1 MKRARSGAGSTPR
14 AAASAARP
22 PGTGTSS
29 ETGAAAAGR
38 SGIAA
43 TIVAASRNRSGRSK
57 GEIIYMASANYT
69 AKDIT
74 VLEGL
79 EPVRKRP
86 GMYIGGVG
94 SAGLHHLVWEI
105 LDNAIDEAM
114 NGFASDIRVTLH
126 QDGSSITIEDDGRGI
141 PVDKHPSTK
150 KSAIEVIFT
159 MLHAGGKF
167 EHGNY
172 KTAGGLHGVGA
183 SVVNALSKELVA
195 TVKRDGAQW
204 EMRFKQGKPVS
215 ALKKVGA
222 ARGSGTT
229 VYFHPDAAIFPKIEF
244 DPAVIRERLEV
255 ASYLHK
261 GVKIVFEDETSKSRT
276 IFEHTEGL
284 VDYEKRIVAERGAK
298 PVHEAPFILS
308 RDEGLRLDLVL
319 QWTEA
324 TDEHI
329 RSYVNGIPTGSGGTH
344 ENGLRAGLGKAVRNF
359 IDTHN
364 LSPKGVTLSSEDIRE
379 GLIGVLSIFVQE
391 PQFQGQTKDRLNNP
405 ELVSAVDGVVR
416 PALEHWLNTNIS
428 VAEAIVA
435 RIILA
440 ARAREASRAAQAE
453 VSRKSATSSRLNLPG
468 KLSDCTNNHA
478 ESSEL
483 FIVEGDSAGGSAK
496 PGRGRARQAILPL
509 RGKVLNTESVSLA
522 KVLENKELSDLVTAL
537 GCGLGQNFEIS
548 KLRYGKV
555 IILAD
560 ADSDGNHIATL
571 LLTFIYRHLPQ
582 LIKNGRVFLAQP
594 PLYRIDIGK
603 ETHWALD
610 DAHKEAIL
618 KQHAKNGHRGTPE
631 ITRFK
636 GLGEMMPK
644 VLWETTLN
652 PRTRRLLR
660 VEITDQIVTDRVINE
675 LMGKDAS
682 ARFRFI
688 MERAEEAEELDV

>member
-1 MKRARSGAGSTPR
+1 MA
-14 AAASAARP
+14 
-22 PGTGTSS
+22 PG
-29 ETGAAAAGR
+29 
-38 SGIAA
+38 
-43 TIVAASRNRSGRSK
+43 
-57 GEIIYMASANYT
+57 NYT

-94 SAGLHHLVWEI
+94 TAGLHHLVWEI
-105 LDNAIDEAM
+105 LDNSVDEAM
-114 NGFASDIRVTLH
+114 NGHASNIWVSLH
-126 QDGSSITIEDDGRGI
+126 ADGSSISIEDDGRGI
-141 PVDKHPSTK
+141 PIDKHPTSK

-167 EHGNY
+167 EQGSY

-204 EMRFKQGKPVS
+204 EMRFKQGKPIG
-215 ALKKVGA
+215 ALKKLGP
-222 ARGSGTT
+222 ARGTGTT

-244 DPAVIRERLEV
+244 DPAIIKERLEV
-255 ASYLHK
+255 VSYLHK
-261 GVKIVFEDETSKSRT
+261 GVKVTFEDETSKEKSV
-276 IFEHTEGL
+276 FEHSEGV
-284 VDYEKRIVAERGAK
+284 VDYLKKIVSERGAK
-298 PVHEAPFILS
+298 PIHEAPFVLE
-308 RDEGLRLDLVL
+308 RDEGIRLDLVM

-329 RSYVNGIPTGSGGTH
+329 RSHVNGIPTASGGTH
-344 ENGLRAGLGKAVRNF
+344 ENGLRVGIGKAVRNF

-364 LSPKGVTLSSEDIRE
+364 LSPKGVTLVAEDIRE
-379 GLIGVLSIFVQE
+379 GLTGVLSIFIQE
-391 PQFQGQTKDRLNNP
+391 PQFQGQTKERLNNP
-405 ELVSAVDGVVR
+405 EMTSTLDGIVR
-416 PALEHWLNTNIS
+416 PALEHWLNHNIS

-453 VSRKSATSSRLNLPG
+453 VSRKSATSARLNLPG
-468 KLSDCTNNHA
+468 KLSDCTDPT
-478 ESSEL
+478 SDGSEL

-496 PGRGRARQAILPL
+496 QGRDRASQAILPL
-509 RGKVLNTESVSLA
+509 RGKVLNAESASLA
-522 KVLENKELSDLVTAL
+522 KVLENKELSDLVTAI
-537 GCGLGQNFEIS
+537 GCGLGKNFDLS
-548 KLRYGKV
+548 KLRYGKI

-582 LIKNGRVFLAQP
+582 LMVNGKIFLAQP

-603 ETHWALD
+603 ETFWALD
-610 DAHKEAIL
+610 DAQRDAIL
-618 KQHAKNGHRGTPE
+618 KQHAKNGHRATPE

-660 VEITDQIVTDRVINE
+660 VEVADQIVTDRVINE

-688 MERAEEAEELDV
+688 MERADEAEELDV

>member
-1 MKRARSGAGSTPR
+1 
-14 AAASAARP
+14 
-22 PGTGTSS
+22 
-29 ETGAAAAGR
+29 
-38 SGIAA
+38 
-43 TIVAASRNRSGRSK
+43 
-57 GEIIYMASANYT
+57 MASANYT

-94 SAGLHHLVWEI
+94 STGLHHLIWEVV
-105 LDNAIDEAM
+105 DNAIDEAM
-114 NGFASDIRVTLH
+114 NGYASNIRVTLH
-126 QDGSSITIEDDGRGI
+126 EDGSSITVEDDGRGI
-141 PVDKHPSTK
+141 PVDKHPATK
-150 KSAIEVIFT
+150 KSALEVIFT
-159 MLHAGGKF
+159 VLHAGGKF
-167 EHGNY
+167 EHGSY

-195 TVKRDGAQW
+195 TVKRDGSLW
-204 EMRFKQGKPVS
+204 EMRFRQGKPDGP
-215 ALKKVGA
+215 LKKVGP
-222 ARGSGTT
+222 ARGTGTT
-229 VYFHPDAAIFPKIEF
+229 VYFHPDATIFPKIEF
-244 DPAVIRERLEV
+244 DAAIIRERLEV
-255 ASYLHK
+255 ASYIHK
-261 GVKIVFEDETSKSRT
+261 GLKITFEDETTKTKSV
-276 IFEHTEGL
+276 FEHAEGL
-284 VDYEKRIVAERGAK
+284 IAYLRKVTTERGAN
-298 PVHEAPFILS
+298 PVHELVFTIS
-308 RDEGLRLDLVL
+308 KEEGTRLDLAM

-344 ENGLRAGLGKAVRNF
+344 ENGLRAGIGKAVRNF
-359 IDTHN
+359 IDTHT
-364 LSPKGVTLSSEDIRE
+364 LSPKGVTLTAEDIRE
-379 GLIGVLSIFVQE
+379 GLTGILSLFIAE

-405 ELVSAVDGVVR
+405 EVLSLVDGIVR
-416 PALEHWLNTNIS
+416 PALEHWLNHNIS
-428 VAEAIVA
+428 VAESIVA

-440 ARAREASRAAQAE
+440 ARAREASRAAQQE

-468 KLSDCTNNHA
+468 KLSDCTNSSADN
-478 ESSEL
+478 SEL

-496 PGRGRARQAILPL
+496 QGRDRARQAILPL
-509 RGKVLNTESVSLA
+509 RGKVLNTESASLA
-522 KVLENKELSDLVTAL
+522 KVLENKELSDLVTAI
-537 GCGLGQNFEIS
+537 GCGLGKNFELD
-548 KLRYGKV
+548 KLRYGKI

-582 LIKNGRVFLAQP
+582 LMSAGRVYLAQP

-610 DAHKEAIL
+610 EAQKAHVL
-618 KQHAKNGHRGTPE
+618 KMHVKNGSRATPE

-660 VEITDQIVTDRVINE
+660 IEVTDQIMTDRVMNE

>member
-1 MKRARSGAGSTPR
+1 
-14 AAASAARP
+14 
-22 PGTGTSS
+22 
-29 ETGAAAAGR
+29 
-38 SGIAA
+38 
-43 TIVAASRNRSGRSK
+43 
-57 GEIIYMASANYT
+57 MASANYT

-114 NGFASDIRVTLH
+114 NGFASNVRVTLH
-126 QDGSSITIEDDGRGI
+126 EDGSSITIEDDGRGI
-141 PVDKHPSTK
+141 PVDKHPTTK
-150 KSAIEVIFT
+150 KSALEVIFT
-159 MLHAGGKF
+159 VLHAGGKF
-167 EHGNY
+167 EHGSY

-183 SVVNALSKELVA
+183 SVVNALSKELIA
-195 TVKRDGAQW
+195 TIKRDGAQW
-204 EMRFKQGKPVS
+204 EMRFKQGKPVGP
-215 ALKKVGA
+215 LKKVGA

-244 DPAVIRERLEV
+244 DAAVIRERLEV

-261 GVKIVFEDETSKSRT
+261 GVKVAFEDETSKTRVV
-276 IFEHTEGL
+276 FEHTEGL
-284 VDYEKRIVAERGAK
+284 VDYQKKIVAERGAK
-298 PVHEAPFILS
+298 PVHDVPFVQN

-344 ENGLRAGLGKAVRNF
+344 ESGLRAGLGKAVRNF

-364 LSPKGVTLSSEDIRE
+364 LSPKGVTLTAEDIRE

-416 PALEHWLNTNIS
+416 PALEHWLNTNSS

-478 ESSEL
+478 ESSEI

-496 PGRGRARQAILPL
+496 QGRDRARQAILPL

-582 LIKNGRVFLAQP
+582 LIKNGHVFLAQP

-660 VEITDQIVTDRVINE
+660 VEITDQIMTDRVINE

>member
-1 MKRARSGAGSTPR
+1 
-14 AAASAARP
+14 
-22 PGTGTSS
+22 
-29 ETGAAAAGR
+29 
-38 SGIAA
+38 
-43 TIVAASRNRSGRSK
+43 
-57 GEIIYMASANYT
+57 MASANYT

-94 SAGLHHLVWEI
+94 STGLHHLVWEV
-105 LDNAIDEAM
+105 LDNAVDEAM
-114 NGFASDIRVTLH
+114 NGYASNIWVTLH
-126 QDGSSITIEDDGRGI
+126 ADGSSITITDDGRGI
-141 PVDKHPSTK
+141 PVDKHPTSK
-150 KSAIEVIFT
+150 KSALEVIFT
-159 MLHAGGKF
+159 VLHAGGKF
-167 EHGNY
+167 EHGSY

-215 ALKKVGA
+215 ALKKIGA
-222 ARGSGTT
+222 ARGTGTT
-229 VYFHPDAAIFPKIEF
+229 VYFHPDATIFPKIEF
-244 DPAVIRERLEV
+244 DANVIKERLEV

-261 GVKIVFEDETSKSRT
+261 GLKVSFENEETKEKSVFEHS
-276 IFEHTEGL
+276 EGL
-284 VDYEKRIVAERGAK
+284 VDYLQKIVGERGAK
-298 PVHEAPFILS
+298 PVHDVPFTLAK
-308 RDEGLRLDLVL
+308 DDGLRLDVVL

-324 TDEHI
+324 TDEHL

-344 ENGLRAGLGKAVRNF
+344 ESGLRAGIGKAVRNF

-364 LSPKGVTLSSEDIRE
+364 LSPKGVTLTAEDIRE
-379 GLIGVLSIFVQE
+379 GLTGVLSVFVQE

-405 ELVSAVDGVVR
+405 ELVSAIDGLVR
-416 PALEHWLNTNIS
+416 PGLEHWLNHNIS

-453 VSRKSATSSRLNLPG
+453 VSRKSATSTRLNLPG
-468 KLSDCTNNHA
+468 KLSDCTNPSS
-478 ESSEL
+478 EGSEL
-483 FIVEGDSAGGSAK
+483 FVVEGDSAGGSAK
-496 PGRGRARQAILPL
+496 QGRDRARQAILPL
-509 RGKVLNTESVSLA
+509 RGKVLNTESASLA

-537 GCGLGQNFEIS
+537 GCGLGKTFELN

-582 LIKNGRVFLAQP
+582 LIANGKVFLAQP
-594 PLYRIDIGK
+594 PLYRIDVGK
-603 ETHWALD
+603 DTFWALD
-610 DAHKEAIL
+610 DAQRDAIL
-618 KQHAKNGHRGTPE
+618 KQHAKNGRGTPE

-660 VEITDQIVTDRVINE
+660 VEIADQIVTDRVINE

-682 ARFRFI
+682 ARFRLI
-688 MERAEEAEELDV
+688 MERADEAEELDV